1 MSAFDGLGT
10 VIQGHIRQIAKT
22 SGLEDGQESLE
33 KLAEAWTMKRDAF
46 EAAMRERGLEEI
58 PFFGADEE
66 RGALALTY
74 SGSIVTIGPLDGG
87 KRHCEYASVGLRADV
102 PESATEPESALSADV
117 ETDCSIAFSRGPV
130 KSTSPVFKIAVAAER
145 LPLDEETALLTQVA
159 GDVAEDFARVNR
171 TVVL

>member
-10 VIQGHIRQIAKT
+10 VIQGHIRQIVKT
-22 SGLEDGQESLE
+22 SGLRDGQESLE
-33 KLAEAWTMKRDAF
+33 KLAEAWTMKREAF
-46 EAAMRERGLEEI
+46 EAATREHGLEEVS
-58 PFFGADEE
+58 FFGAEEE

-74 SGSIVTIGPLDGG
+74 SGSIVTIGPLDAG
-87 KRHCEYASVGLRADV
+87 KRRCEYASVGLRADV
-102 PESATEPESALSADV
+102 PQSATEPESTLSADV
-117 ETDCSIAFSRGPV
+117 ETDGPIAFSRGPV

-145 LPLDEETALLTQVA
+145 LPLDEETTLLTQMA

>member
-10 VIQGHIRQIAKT
+10 VIQGHIRQIVKT
-22 SGLEDGQESLE
+22 SGLRDGQESLE
-33 KLAEAWTMKRDAF
+33 KLAEAWTMKREAF
-46 EAAMRERGLEEI
+46 EAATREHGLEEVS
-58 PFFGADEE
+58 FFGAEEE

-74 SGSIVTIGPLDGG
+74 SGSIVTIWPLDAG
-87 KRHCEYASVGLRADV
+87 KRRCEYASVGLRADV
-102 PESATEPESALSADV
+102 PQSATEPESTLSADV
-117 ETDCSIAFSRGPV
+117 ETDGPIAFSRGPV

-145 LPLDEETALLTQVA
+145 LPLDEETTLLTQVA

>member
-22 SGLEDGQESLE
+22 SGLRDGQESLE
-33 KLAEAWTMKRDAF
+33 KLAEAWTMKREAF
-46 EAAMRERGLEEI
+46 EATTREHGLIEVS
-58 PFFGADEE
+58 FFGAEEE

-87 KRHCEYASVGLRADV
+87 KRRCEYASVGLRADV
-102 PESATEPESALSADV
+102 PQSATEPESTLSADV
-117 ETDCSIAFSRGPV
+117 ETDGPIAFSRGPV

-145 LPLDEETALLTQVA
+145 LPLDEETTLLTQVA

>member
-74 SGSIVTIGPLDGG
+74 SGSIVTVITS
-87 KRHCEYASVGLRADV
+87 Y
-102 PESATEPESALSADV
+102 
-117 ETDCSIAFSRGPV
+117 SIHYT
-130 KSTSPVFKIAVAAER
+130 KLYE
-145 LPLDEETALLTQVA
+145 
-159 GDVAEDFARVNR
+159 
-171 TVVL
+171 